1 VNVDR
6 FRVNRVKTQ
15 SAPMLC
21 EHFELHGRWRAG
33 RIAVIFEEARLSWGE
48 LCLRIHQVANG
59 LTRLGIGRDHTVAV
73 LIDNRLETIEVLL
86 GVIRS
91 GAVVVPINLTISDEA
106 IRRQLHDCRASL
118 LIATPAEARRIDGLD
133 DLSGLAPGRRIVI
146 GGALSGW
153 LEYGVWRDS
162 QSAAAPEF
170 LPASDDPCTIIYS
183 SGTTGEPKGIL
194 HSHQGRLAYAQD
206 GALALR
212 MHEDCITVCSLG
224 FYSNATWLTLTSA
237 FLIGGTVVVV
247 PRFEPE
253 SFLRTVEQTATTHL
267 FLVPLQYQML
277 VDCPAR
283 ASYDA
288 SSLQVLFAAGS
299 VMTAA
304 LKERVS
310 AWVHCAFVEAYGLTE
325 GFVTILSDRD
335 GRRKPT
341 SVGRPMHGGDLR
353 ILKQDDSAAVV
364 GEPGE
369 IVGWSRLIMHSY
381 FNRPAETEAV
391 FWTDAGGR
399 RWLRT
404 GDIGYLDEEGF
415 LYLLDRKKDMIVSGG
430 QNVFPIDIETVAAG
444 HPAVAQV
451 AVVGLPHQ
459 KWGETPVAIVVHSGE
474 AQVSSDELMAWI
486 NERVGKRQRVSAVMF
501 QSSLP
506 RNALGKVLKRELRAR
521 LAGTLTFRTDRL
533 IGDR

>member
-1 VNVDR
+1 MI
-6 FRVNRVKTQ
+6 RVKNP

-21 EHFELHGRWRAG
+21 EHFELHARWRAA
-33 RIAVIFEEARLSWGE
+33 RAAVVFEGTRLSWGE
-48 LCLRIHQVANG
+48 LGLRIHQVANG
-59 LTRLGIGRDHTVAV
+59 LLRLGIGRGHTVAV

-91 GAVVVPINLTISDEA
+91 GAIVAPINLTISDEA
-106 IRRQLHDCRASL
+106 IRAQLADCRPSL
-118 LIATPAEARRIDGLD
+118 LIASVGEARRIDGLGE
-133 DLSGLAPGRRIVI
+133 LPGPDPERRIVV
-146 GGALSGW
+146 GGALPGW
-153 LEYGVWRDS
+153 LEYGAWRDG
-162 QSAAAPEF
+162 QRTAAPAF
-170 LPASDDPCTIIYS
+170 LPAPDDPCTIIYS

-194 HSHQGRLAYAQD
+194 HTHQGRLGYAQD

-212 MHEDCITVCSLG
+212 LHEDGITVCSLG

-253 SFLRTVEQTATTHL
+253 SFLRTIEQTTATHL

-288 SSLQVLFAAGS
+288 TSLQTLLAAGA

-310 AWVHCAFVEAYGLTE
+310 AWVDCAFVEAYGLTE
-325 GFVTILSDRD
+325 GFATILSDCD

-341 SVGRPMHGGDLR
+341 SVGRPLHGADLR
-353 ILKQDDSAAVV
+353 ILKDDDSEAAV

-369 IVGWSRLIMHSY
+369 IVGWSRVIMHSY

-391 FWTDAGGR
+391 FWTDANGR

-404 GDIGYLDEEGF
+404 GDVGYLDDEGF
-415 LYLLDRKKDMIVSGG
+415 LYLLDRKKDMINSGG
-430 QNVFPIDIETVAAG
+430 QNIYPIDIETVAAD

-451 AVVGLPHQ
+451 AVIGLPHE
-459 KWGETPVAIVVHSGE
+459 KWGETPVAIVVPGPGE
-474 AQVSSDELMAWI
+474 RPSADDLMAWI
-486 NERVGKRQRVSAVMF
+486 NERVGKRQRVSALVF
-501 QSSLP
+501 DTSLP

-521 LAGTLTFRTDRL
+521 LTGTPGFPADRHS
-533 IGDR
+533 GDR